1 MNKREGVYYRKDP
14 TAILT
19 AEALALNVS
28 GTSEADR
35 MLQLRTGAVGGVLLV
50 TQLLGK
56 DGAVQPPFITVLAAP
71 SVATYSHGV
80 ADAGPIFADIWDDEA
95 LADFPATVD
104 SSVANYPVLGA
115 QTGFSRAEALPTKIL
130 SLLVDAQPILLPS
143 GQQLGQSVLIEGVSH
158 QRAFFLPEVCN
169 LPLGLRW
176 PTSIGFTDFALS
188 ISAAFGKPSAHF
200 SSILTALQPS
210 LATWFA
216 SIHRDPLP
224 FVIHGCVF
232 LGFYDSHF
240 RCIPTGEYPT
250 SLLDQQAFS
259 PLADMLNG
267 FLWRLWCD
275 RILTTAS
282 PTDRK
287 HLQAYLLAGA
297 QAITASTYLGAQI
310 PARFCPNFA
319 YHFKVTNGWPTDAAR
334 AEDTQGFLH
343 DFEHSPL
350 ISWQAMQHAR
360 LDVNL
365 HDLIHPIVEPLQTR
379 EERSSAKHKTGTPR
393 VSYPNPDVP
402 VIPIIDIA
410 TKPPVTP
417 QQAVPRQPP
426 FKGLQPMSEIKRFV
440 PSPQMTLSRPL
451 TMSVAPPAARSL
463 TSEFQRLAPDSLP
476 VSSGRFD
483 PISGTIYTHAGRAD
497 AHPLFLTCC
506 QLIVH
511 HATSIHLLDPTTKH
525 PLSSDFNIFVRE
537 PCRLFRSEIL
547 KPLLAAPTG
556 QFLSTFQSLIEAIL
570 RSVQV
575 NVTST
580 FAPSFFTASFLHSL
594 YSVDAWMVNTHIA
607 PASVPPQSFHVYRL
621 LTSLPSY
628 SVSSM
633 LLPANGLT
641 ILEAKHLGILTYY
654 LFAMIDLPDTL
665 QDVQFRKSAL
675 GSRLKAWSVLPD
687 NPNVHTIWSQHPGQA
702 TYQWLQSL
710 QHLLS
715 LFQAWI
721 KWLRYHPTHGFLET
735 HDTKGSKHLLL
746 DNQIPSSIPDRQDSL
761 IQVLQQFDLS
771 FQARWYQNTAY
782 DAVWSSPI
790 PQGHSLAGPSPVKHP
805 PSSSIPDSGAPATKR
820 RKPLSGL
827 SPQSVPDF
835 VNNTP
840 LVEAVQPFTSHRPM
854 AQQLLT
860 RLARTPFPKFETS
873 TGTLTLCFLS
883 AFAPPHNSCVR
894 GKCMDRK
901 RQCRMHVD
909 LSQEPWRSKPE
920 SFWSPLVQF
929 LKDPLVAIHL
939 RPSPSFRR
947 VTPSVTW
954 T

>member
-1 MNKREGVYYRKDP
+1 LEEFFLSPSSPGK
-14 TAILT
+14 
-19 AEALALNVS
+19 
-28 GTSEADR
+28 
-35 MLQLRTGAVGGVLLV
+35 TGPFN
-50 TQLLGK
+50 
-56 DGAVQPPFITVLAAP
+56 PPFITVLAAP

-80 ADAGPIFADIWDDEA
+80 ADAGPIFADIWDDAA
-95 LADFPATVD
+95 LADLPETVD

-176 PTSIGFTDFALS
+176 PTSIGFDDFALS
-188 ISAAFGKPSAHF
+188 ISAAFGKPSDHF
-200 SSILTALQPS
+200 LSILTALKPS
-210 LATWFA
+210 LVLWFA
-216 SIHRDPLP
+216 RLAQDPTP
-224 FVIHGCVF
+224 FVIQGSVF
-232 LGFYDSHF
+232 LAFYDAHF

-250 SLLDQQAFS
+250 SLLDKQAFS

-275 RILTTAS
+275 RSLTTAS

-297 QAITASTYLGAQI
+297 QAITTSTYLGANI

-319 YHFKVTNGWPTDAAR
+319 YHFKVANGWPTDEAR
-334 AEDTQGFLH
+334 TKKGIQSFLH
-343 DFEHSPL
+343 DFEHLPL
-350 ISWQAMQHAR
+350 LSWQAQQHAR
-360 LDVNL
+360 LDVDL
-365 HDLIHPIVEPLQTR
+365 HDLTHPIILPLQTR
-379 EERSSAKHKTGTPR
+379 DERSSAKHKTNTPR
-393 VSYPNPDVP
+393 ASYPSREVP
-402 VIPIIDIA
+402 VIDIPDTRPPA
-410 TKPPVTP
+410 TPKQDATRP
-417 QQAVPRQPP
+417 PP
-426 FKGLQPMSEIKRFV
+426 FKGLQPPSEIKRFV

-463 TSEFQRLAPDSLP
+463 AQEFQRLAPASLP
-476 VSSGRFD
+476 TSSARFD
-483 PISGTIYTHAGRAD
+483 PLHGTIYTHAGRSEAN
-497 AHPLFLTCC
+497 PLFLTCC

-525 PLSSDFNIFVRE
+525 PLSSDFNILVRE

-547 KPLLAAPTG
+547 KPLLANPTG
-556 QFLSTFQSLIEAIL
+556 HFLSTFQSLVEAIL
-570 RSVQV
+570 RSAQV

-594 YSVDAWMVNTHIA
+594 YSVDAWMVNTHVN
-607 PASVPPQSFHVYRL
+607 PASVPSQLFHVYRL
-621 LTSLPSY
+621 LAGLPSY
-628 SVSSM
+628 SASPM
-633 LLPANGLT
+633 LLPARGLT
-641 ILEAKHLGILTYY
+641 ILEAKHLGILTYH

-675 GSRLKAWSVLPD
+675 GSQLKAWSVLPD

-715 LFQAWI
+715 IFQAWI
-721 KWLRYHPTHGFLET
+721 KWLRYHPTHGFLEAY
-735 HDTKGSKHLLL
+735 DTQGSKHLLL

-761 IQVLQQFDLS
+761 IQVLQQFDIS
-771 FQARWYQNTAY
+771 FQARWYQNTTY

-790 PQGHSLAGPSPVKHP
+790 PQGHCLDSPSPTKHP
-805 PSSSIPDSGAPATKR
+805 PSSIAPDSGAPATKR

-827 SPQSVPDF
+827 SAQSVPDF
-835 VNNTP
+835 VNSTQ
-840 LVEAVQPFTSHRPM
+840 LVEAVIPFTSHRPM

-883 AFAPPHNSCVR
+883 AFAPPYNSCVR
-894 GKCMDRK
+894 AKCMDRK

-909 LSQEPWRSKPE
+909 LSQEPWRSKSE
-920 SFWSPLVQF
+920 SFWKPLVQF
-929 LKDPLVAIHL
+929 LQDPLVAVHL
-939 RPSPSFRR
+939 RPSPAFRR